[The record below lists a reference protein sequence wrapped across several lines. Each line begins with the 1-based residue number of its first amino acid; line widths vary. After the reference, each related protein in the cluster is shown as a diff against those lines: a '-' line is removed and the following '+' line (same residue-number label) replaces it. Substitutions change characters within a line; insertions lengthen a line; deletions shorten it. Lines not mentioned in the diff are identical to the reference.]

1 MTDAIRAD
9 EYRSLFTLPSQ
20 DQLRLFADIRG
31 LYPTRVI
38 RRGAEVTEL
47 AARPRLDFVYS
58 AEGQTLGI
66 ADFMQRYRAAGL
78 LILKRADGSSANA
91 MRSDTRRRRSGSRSR
106 WPSRSHRH

>member
-38 RRGAEVTEL
+38 RRGAEV
-47 AARPRLDFVYS
+47 
-58 AEGQTLGI
+58 
-66 ADFMQRYRAAGL
+66 MQRYRAAGL